1 MFTGIVAGVGRILE
15 VERLS
20 VDGGVRLTVDARD
33 VPAFAADV
41 GDSVAIAGACMT
53 AIRVDDGVFAVDTSR
68 ESLERTSGLDA
79 PGEVNIET
87 SVRVGDPLGG
97 HLVAGHVDGV
107 GEVMSMTQAHE
118 SWQLI
123 VRAPAELSKYFAY
136 KGSVAIDGVSL
147 TVNRVMDSPQGC
159 EFSVN
164 VIPHTHR
171 VTTLRSLRAGS
182 RVNIEVD
189 LIARYVERM
198 LSLKSGETAKI
209 TPARPRLAVPDV
221 VANARHSAAMSVF
234 APSLARRCG
243 PLRCDL
249 TVSLDWNRLNC
260 AAQSRT
266 KRRRHAVSRPEPF

>member
-1 MFTGIVAGVGRILE
+1 MFTGIVAGVGRIVE

-53 AIRVDDGVFAVDTSR
+53 AIRVGDGVFAVDTSR
-68 ESLERTSGLDA
+68 ESLARTSGLDA

-107 GEVMSMTQAHE
+107 GEVVSMAQAHE

-123 VRAPAELSKYFAY
+123 VRAPVELSKYFAY

-147 TVNRVMDSPQGC
+147 TVNRVVDSPQGC

-198 LSLKSGETAKI
+198 LSLRSG
-209 TPARPRLAVPDV
+209 
-221 VANARHSAAMSVF
+221 NA
-234 APSLARRCG
+234 
-243 PLRCDL
+243 
-249 TVSLDWNRLNC
+249 
-260 AAQSRT
+260 
-266 KRRRHAVSRPEPF
+266 

>member
-20 VDGGVRLTVDARD
+20 ADGGVRLTVDASD
-33 VPAFAADV
+33 VPAFSVEV

-53 AIRVDDGVFAVDTSR
+53 AVLVDRGVFAVNTSK
-68 ESLERTSGLDA
+68 ESLARTAGLDA

-87 SVRVGDPLGG
+87 SIRAGDSLGG

-107 GEVMSMTQAHE
+107 GEVVSMTPAHE
-118 SWQLI
+118 SWALV

-136 KGSVAIDGVSL
+136 KGSVTVDGVSL
-147 TVNRVMDSPQGC
+147 TVNRVVDGTQGC

-198 LSLKSGETAKI
+198 LSLRSG
-209 TPARPRLAVPDV
+209 
-221 VANARHSAAMSVF
+221 NA
-234 APSLARRCG
+234 
-243 PLRCDL
+243 
-249 TVSLDWNRLNC
+249 
-260 AAQSRT
+260 
-266 KRRRHAVSRPEPF
+266 